1 MIKQLKNKL
10 KLKLKIEKSNFLFI
24 HFFVYLPIIY
34 CIVIA
39 GDNSLWKV
47 GMGTINSFY
56 DIGDP
61 YPGQRM
67 DGSTYLYLKH
77 FFTGENKLERNVSEK
92 REF

>member
-1 MIKQLKNKL
+1 
-10 KLKLKIEKSNFLFI
+10 
-24 HFFVYLPIIY
+24 
-34 CIVIA
+34 
-39 GDNSLWKV
+39 
-47 GMGTINSFY
+47 MGTINSFY